1 MPDLALFVTGSLIML
16 IVVSGCLKLGR
27 AEEAE
32 SRRRE
37 RERQLPVSSRG
48 TL

>member
-1 MPDLALFVTGSLIML
+1 MPDLALFVAGSLITL
-16 IVVSGCLKLGR
+16 VVAAGCFKLGL

-37 RERQLPVSSRG
+37 RERQLQQVRSR
-48 TL
+48 